1 MTNETVDRDVF
12 QAMWRGLYEAGDGAV
27 YQAGGEAMNG
37 VVYWGVHWAIHGAVY
52 DAVDG
57 DVYWGVDETGAHH
70 EAQPHPRLGIY
81 LGGVPG

>member
-27 YQAGGEAMNG
+27 YQAVYQAGGEAMNG
-37 VVYWGVHWAIHGAVY
+37 VVYWGVHWAVHGAVY
-52 DAVDG
+52 DA
-57 DVYWGVDETGAHH
+57 VDETGAHH
-70 EAQPHPRLGIY
+70 EAQPHSGLGIY